1 MAGVSVGL
9 QGGRPRVSV
18 VMPAY
23 NAAEVIRE
31 SIDSVLAQTLHD
43 FELLVVDDAST
54 DQTVQVVSQVQ
65 DPRVVLMR
73 LPRNQ
78 GAIGARN
85 AGIEAARG
93 QYIALLDADDL
104 SRPQRL
110 QVQVDLLE
118 SSGADLCASN
128 YERWNPATGQRKPG
142 HQRVRDVDLRALLTV
157 YCPIGNSTV
166 MGRAEVFK
174 RNPYDPAYQYAED
187 YELWT
192 RMAAQGCRFI
202 ASPRLLVTYRLH
214 EGQSSVQNEGRVH
227 EVSDAVRAAYLRQLG
242 IDAQLAPR
250 KLPWRERLRVGPPFL
265 MAVRDRLGRA
275 SVGAN
280 YEIYSRF
287 QYRGNGL
294 LTPFVRLERLLA
306 SLWARF
312 SPRAAGP
319 SATG

>member
-1 MAGVSVGL
+1 MAGVSPVPPA
-9 QGGRPRVSV
+9 RPRVSV

-23 NAAEVIRE
+23 NAGEVIQA
-31 SIDSVLAQTLHD
+31 SIDSVLAQTLRD

-54 DQTVQVVSQVQ
+54 DHTAQVVSRVQ
-65 DPRVVLMR
+65 DPRVVLIR
-73 LPRNQ
+73 LPHNL

-93 QYIALLDADDL
+93 AYIALLDADDL
-104 SRPQRL
+104 AQPERL
-110 QVQVDLLE
+110 QVQMDLLE

-128 YERWNPATGQRKPG
+128 YVRWNPVTGKVRPG
-142 HQRVRDVDLRALLTV
+142 HQRVRDIDLRALLTV

-174 RNPYDPAYQYAED
+174 RNPYDPAYKHAED

-227 EVSDAVRAAYLRQLG
+227 EVSDAVRAAYLQRLG

-250 KLPWRERLRVGPPFL
+250 KLPWRQRLRVGPVFL
-265 MAVRDRLGRA
+265 VAVRDRLGRA

-312 SPRAAGP
+312 SPQAARP
-319 SATG
+319 NATG